1 MTIEKLTEFAKL
13 TDENSSNTQGLELE
27 KGFPSLLQPAR
38 QWFNW
43 LLNSLTKK
51 INEIIDGKLDKDATS
66 ASATKLA
73 TARKIGGISFDGTAD
88 IDLAGVNKKG
98 DQDTSGNADTATKLK
113 NARDIKIT
121 GVVQGNASFD
131 GSGNIEINTI
141 GGATLGEKA
150 IAIIRLNGAS
160 FDLVKSRGFA
170 SVTNEGG
177 GQIEFTLSAEAP
189 DLDYGLVC
197 TGTSNRADAV
207 SLQERE
213 DFVRTKTKFRLT
225 GAFGGDNAPG
235 AYTPKICTVVVYY

>member
-1 MTIEKLTEFAKL
+1 MTIEKLSEFAKL
-13 TDENSSNTQGLELE
+13 ADENSSNTEGLELE
-27 KGFPSLLQPAR
+27 KGFPSRLQPAR

-51 INEIIDGKLDKDATS
+51 INEIIDGKLDKEATS

-73 TARKIGGISFDGTAD
+73 TARKIGGVSFDGTAD

-131 GSGNIEINTI
+131 GTGNIEINTV
-141 GGATLGEKA
+141 GGGTLGEKA

-170 SVTNEGG
+170 SVANMGG
-177 GQIEFTLSAEAP
+177 GQIEFTLSEDAP
-189 DLDYGLVC
+189 DTDYGVVC
-197 TGTSNRADAV
+197 TGSANDTAAV

-213 DFVRTKTKFRLT
+213 DFVRTKSKFRLM
-225 GAFGGDNAPG
+225 GAYGGDNTQGP
-235 AYTPKICTVVVYY
+235 YTPKICTVVVYY

>member
-1 MTIEKLTEFAKL
+1 MTIEKLSEFAKL
-13 TDENSSNTQGLELE
+13 ADETNSHKEGLELE
-27 KGFPSLLQPAR
+27 KGFPSRLQPAR

-43 LLNSLTKK
+43 LLNYITKK

-98 DQDTSGNADTATKLK
+98 DQDTSGNADTSTKLATPV
-113 NARDIKIT
+113 NITFT
-121 GVVQGNASFD
+121 GVVKGTGEFD
-131 GSGNIEINTI
+131 GSGDIIINTE
-141 GGATLGEKA
+141 GGSTLGEKA
-150 IAIIRLNGAS
+150 IAVIRLTGS
-160 FDLVKSRGFA
+160 TYELVKSRGFA
-170 SVTNEGG
+170 SVTNEGS

-189 DLDYGLVC
+189 DLDYGVVC
-197 TGTSNRADAV
+197 TGTSNRSDAV

>member
-1 MTIEKLTEFAKL
+1 MTIEKLSEFAKL
-13 TDENSSNTQGLELE
+13 ADENSSNTEGLELE
-27 KGFPSLLQPAR
+27 KGFPSRLQPAR

-51 INEIIDGKLDKDATS
+51 INEIIDGKLDKEATS

-88 IDLAGVNKKG
+88 IDLPGVNKKG
-98 DQDTSGNADTATKLK
+98 NQDTSGNADTSTKLATPI
-113 NARDIKIT
+113 NITFT
-121 GVVQGNASFD
+121 GVVKGTGEFD
-131 GSGNIEINTI
+131 GSGDITI
-141 GGATLGEKA
+141 TTESGGTLGEKA

-170 SVTNEGG
+170 SVANMGG
-177 GQIEFTLSAEAP
+177 GQIEFTLTEEAP
-189 DLDYGLVC
+189 DTDYGVIC

-213 DFVRTKTKFRLT
+213 DFARTLTKFRLM
-225 GAFGGDNAPG
+225 GAFGGDNTQG
-235 AYTPKICTVVVYY
+235 AYTPQICTVVVYY

>member
-1 MTIEKLTEFAKL
+1 MDKLEEFSLNGPRNTDGL
-13 TDENSSNTQGLELE
+13 TLLS
-27 KGFPSLLQPAR
+27 GFPSNQKPAR

-43 LLNSLTKK
+43 LFNSLTKK
-51 INEIIDGKLDKDATS
+51 INEIIDGKLDAGANAVS
-66 ASATKLA
+66 A
-73 TARKIGGISFDGTAD
+73 D
-88 IDLAGVNKKG
+88 
-98 DQDTSGNADTATKLK
+98 KLK
-113 NARDIKIT
+113 TGRTITFT
-121 GVVQGNASFD
+121 GVVKGTGEFD
-131 GSGNIEINTI
+131 GSEDITI
-141 GGATLGEKA
+141 DTLDGGTLGEKA

-189 DLDYGLVC
+189 DLNYGIVC

-213 DFVRTKTKFRLT
+213 DFARTLTKFRLT

>member
-1 MTIEKLTEFAKL
+1 MDKLEEFSLNGPKNIDEL
-13 TDENSSNTQGLELE
+13 TLLD
-27 KGFPSLLQPAR
+27 GFPSNKKPAR

-43 LLNSLTKK
+43 LFNSLTKK
-51 INEIIDGKLDKDATS
+51 INEIIEGKLDKEATS

-73 TARKIGGISFDGTAD
+73 TARKIGGVSFDGTAD

-131 GSGNIEINTI
+131 GTGNIEINTV

-150 IAIIRLNGAS
+150 IAIIRLNGS
-160 FDLVKSRGFA
+160 TFDLVKSRGFA
-170 SVTNEGG
+170 SVTNEGS

-189 DLDYGLVC
+189 DLDYGVVC
-197 TGTSNRADAV
+197 TGTSNRSDAV

-213 DFVRTKTKFRLT
+213 DFARTKSKFRLM
-225 GAFGGDNAPG
+225 GAYGGDNTQG
-235 AYTPKICTVVVYY
+235 SYTPKICTVVVYY

>member
-1 MTIEKLTEFAKL
+1 MDKLEEFSLNGPKNTDGL
-13 TDENSSNTQGLELE
+13 TLLS
-27 KGFPSLLQPAR
+27 GFPSNKKPAR

-43 LLNSLTKK
+43 LFNSLTKK
-51 INEIIDGKLDKDATS
+51 INEIIDGKLDAGANAVS
-66 ASATKLA
+66 AAKLE
-73 TARKIGGISFDGTAD
+73 TGRKITF
-88 IDLAGVNKKG
+88 
-98 DQDTSGNADTATKLK
+98 
-113 NARDIKIT
+113 T
-121 GVVQGNASFD
+121 GVVKGEGTFD
-131 GSGNIEINTI
+131 GSQDITI
-141 GGATLGEKA
+141 DTLGGGTLGEKA

-189 DLDYGLVC
+189 DTDYGVIC
-197 TGTSNRADAV
+197 TGTSNRSDAV

-213 DFVRTKTKFRLT
+213 DFARTSTKFRLM

>member
-1 MTIEKLTEFAKL
+1 MDKLEVFCRDGDDKVKNKEGLDLIVGFLKKEKPT
-13 TDENSSNTQGLELE
+13 
-27 KGFPSLLQPAR
+27 R

-43 LLNSLTKK
+43 LFNYLTLK
-51 INEIIDGKLDKDATS
+51 INEMIDGIDSKLDADATAVS
-66 ASATKLA
+66 ANKLK
-73 TARKIGGISFDGTAD
+73 TGRKITF
-88 IDLAGVNKKG
+88 
-98 DQDTSGNADTATKLK
+98 
-113 NARDIKIT
+113 T
-121 GVVQGNASFD
+121 GVVKGTGTFD
-131 GSGNIEINTI
+131 GSQDISIDTTFEV
-141 GGATLGEKA
+141 ALGIKA
-150 IAIIRLNGAS
+150 IAVIRLNGS
-160 FDLVKSRGFA
+160 SYQIVKSTGFS
-170 SVTNEGG
+170 SVSNIGG